1 MVPKRSWW
9 MLGVVFVLLSVLP
22 LVRHFTERAD
32 IWWTP
37 LPLAVPLAETADR
50 VEVYVRGSIL
60 EQHLHAGTL
69 TLTGVSGP
77 ARVAAA
83 DITFRFNNRDRRTA
97 QQLPQLLASAALG
110 GAVLA
115 LVISMLAKRRAG
127 AP

>member
-1 MVPKRSWW
+1 MVPKRYWW
-9 MLGVVFVLLSVLP
+9 MLSVVFVLLSVMP
-22 LVRHFTERAD
+22 LVRHFTERTD

-50 VEVYVRGSIL
+50 VEVYVRGRIL
-60 EQHLHAGTL
+60 EEHLHAGTL
-69 TLTGVSGP
+69 TLTGVPGP

-97 QQLPQLLASAALG
+97 QQLLSLLASAAVG

-115 LVISMLAKRRAG
+115 LGFSMLARRRAG
-127 AP
+127 AA